1 MSSEFLKQYKPDPG
15 AYIHAAE
22 LIGVDPSE
30 IIMCAAHTRDL
41 RSAMSVGYHSAF
53 VYRAGEK
60 SLESMTE
67 EPTEPLSFFDVTA
80 QNYAELVE
88 QLMA

>member
-1 MSSEFLKQYKPDPG
+1 
-15 AYIHAAE
+15 
-22 LIGVDPSE
+22 
-30 IIMCAAHTRDL
+30 
-41 RSAMSVGYHSAF
+41 MSVGYHSPF

-67 EPTEPLSFFDVTA
+67 EPTELLDFFDVTA

-88 QLMA
+88 KLMA